1 MKDHTPLPAQR
12 RIACRGIAAALT
24 LTFTAGAVLVAGD
37 VCAGDIARA
46 TRALDNSSDL
56 TREAQISTVFAM
68 SPLLRD
74 SVLIVRVEGSNVSLV
89 GKVGN
94 DVEKDLAEQIALSVD
109 GIKHVDNLIGVTDSV
124 PSRIKGGD
132 LSFRQKIDDATTT
145 AAIRSKLLWGSTTSG
160 LKIAVVTVDGR
171 VRLDGTVYDAAQKDL
186 INRIAADTDGVVSV
200 TDGSVVFSV
209 PPLTSGAQAAT
220 QAGSENRRHP
230 VSDMWI
236 TARIRSTFSLS
247 PSVGRSD
254 IRVATSEG
262 SVSLSG
268 LVGSVDARASA
279 INLARN
285 TRGVLSVDSTRLMI
299 N

>member
-1 MKDHTPLPAQR
+1 MSAHTQRPAR
-12 RIACRGIAAALT
+12 RIIARRRVALALMLT
-24 LTFTAGAVLVAGD
+24 LTAGLALVAID
-37 VCAGDIARA
+37 VRADDIARKSR
-46 TRALDNSSDL
+46 TLDNSSDL

-94 DVEKDLAEQIALSVD
+94 VVEKDLAEAIALSVD
-109 GIKHVDNLIGVTDSV
+109 GIKHVDNLIGITDIV
-124 PSRIKGGD
+124 PSRTKGGD

-160 LKIAVVTVDGR
+160 LDITVVTVGGS
-171 VRLDGTVYDAAQKDL
+171 VRLDGTVYDGAQRDL
-186 INRIAADTDGVVSV
+186 INRIAADTEGAVSV
-200 TDGSVVFSV
+200 TDGIVVFSV

-220 QAGSENRRHP
+220 QAGIEKRRRP
-230 VSDMWI
+230 VSDNWI
-236 TARIRSTFSLS
+236 TARIKSTYSLS
-247 PSVGRSD
+247 PSVGHSD
-254 IRVATSEG
+254 IGVATSEG

-268 LVGSVDARASA
+268 LVASIDARTSA

-285 TRGVLSVDSTRLMI
+285 TRGVLNVDSTRLVT